1 MSLCARKASLTC
13 RLKALRT
20 TARLAKRLLAETA
33 KRDRPLTRKQQPAS
47 TTPDETLVPVRRI
60 RLTESFAVLEGFIGS
75 ERSLKRLVH

>member
-1 MSLCARKASLTC
+1 
-13 RLKALRT
+13 LRT

-60 RLTESFAVLEGFIGS
+60 RLTESFAVLEGFVGS
-75 ERSLKRLVH
+75 ERSLKRLAARAPSHGAH